1 VKKLVLLFI
10 ILGLLFISCSKKST
24 EPEENNPTV
33 LVSPS
38 SASVVVDEVFDIEI
52 ALKYVEELVGVGV
65 RLNFDSD
72 KLEVVELGREDD
84 FLTSNSGAVNQL
96 TFTSDNDEGYV
107 KLVLGILPASASVSD
122 MSGSARGI
130 GRITFRALS
139 PGTAELL
146 LSVDNTHDSDLGLYD
161 SSAELIPDVET
172 ESGNIT
178 ISSGR

>member
-1 VKKLVLLFI
+1 MRKLVLLFI
-10 ILGLLFISCSKKST
+10 VLGLIVVSCSKKSA
-24 EPEENNPTV
+24 EPEENSPAV
-33 LVSPS
+33 LISPS
-38 SASVVVDEVFDIEI
+38 SYSAVVGEVFDIEI
-52 ALKYVEELVGVGV
+52 ALRYVEDLVGVGV
-65 RLNFDSD
+65 RLNFDSE

-122 MSGSARGI
+122 MSGNARGI
-130 GRITFRALS
+130 GKITFRALS

-146 LSVDNTHDSDLGLYD
+146 LSVDNASDSDLGLYN